1 VWLCSISAGTK
12 HKLLGKYGLR
22 IIAGENIMLQYK
34 IETTPLATG
43 APESACLVS
52 LNNGENLANRNQNYQ
67 KGC

>member
-1 VWLCSISAGTK
+1 
-12 HKLLGKYGLR
+12 
-22 IIAGENIMLQYK
+22 MLQYK